1 MIDQVEIEV
10 AAGKGGDG
18 IVSFRR
24 EKFVPHGG
32 PDGGDG
38 GRGGAVGLVADRTV
52 AGLGAYRDGRVRAA
66 PPGQPGSS
74 VQRRGASGEDLW
86 LPVPVG
92 CVVWDLDAEDGLEAP
107 PDSGEPRPFADL
119 AENGAEAIVAR
130 GGRGGWGNK
139 RFATATRR
147 TPRFAQRGMAG
158 ERRRLRLELKLLADV
173 GLVGL
178 PNAGKSTLLGA
189 WSAAHPKVAA
199 YPFTTLEPELGVVEL
214 GYDSFVAA
222 DMPGLIEGASQGV
235 GLGHEFLRHI
245 ERTRVL
251 VHVLDMTRDD
261 PLADRD
267 LIDRELAE
275 FGHGL
280 ADKPQLLALNKID
293 DPDARAH
300 VELLEELLAA
310 QETPWLA
317 ISAAS
322 LEGTRQLAERAF
334 QLLRE
339 QLLREEAEV
348 APPPRV
354 EPREVRRDRFQI
366 ERDAAGG
373 VVVRGRTPEWLAATF
388 DLEDGEAREEL
399 LDRLRRLG
407 LARALSREGVTP
419 GTTIHVG
426 DVALVWE

>member
-92 CVVWDLDAEDGLEAP
+92 CVVWDLDDEDGLEAQ
-107 PDSGEPRPFADL
+107 PDSAEPRPFADL

-261 PLADRD
+261 PLADRE

-300 VELLEELLAA
+300 VELLEELFEA

-317 ISAAS
+317 VSAAS

-339 QLLREEAEV
+339 QLLREEGEG

>member
-18 IVSFRR
+18 VVSFRR

-38 GRGGAVGLVADRTV
+38 GRGGSVGLVADRTV
-52 AGLGAYRDGRVRAA
+52 TGLGAYRDGRVRAA
-66 PPGQPGSS
+66 PLGQPGSS
-74 VQRRGASGEDLW
+74 SQRRGASGEDLW

-92 CVVWDLDAEDGLEAP
+92 CVVWDLDSEDEHDAAHGAEE
-107 PDSGEPRPFADL
+107 RQPFVDL
-119 AENGAEAIVAR
+119 TENGAQAIVAR

-261 PLADRD
+261 PLADRE

-280 ADKPQLLALNKID
+280 AGKPQLLALNKID

-300 VELLEELLAA
+300 VELLEEQLEA

-317 ISAAS
+317 ISAAA

-339 QLLREEAEV
+339 QLLREGAEEAV
-348 APPPRV
+348 PPLV
-354 EPREVRRDRFQI
+354 EPREVRRERFHV
-366 ERDAAGG
+366 ERGADGG

-388 DLEDGEAREEL
+388 DLEDDEAREEL

>member
-1 MIDQVEIEV
+1 VIDQVEFEV
-10 AAGKGGDG
+10 RAGSGGAG
-18 IVSFRR
+18 LVSLRR

-38 GRGGAVGLVADRTV
+38 GRGGSVVLVADRMV
-52 AGLGAYRDGRVRAA
+52 SGLGAYRDGRTRGARDGLA
-66 PPGQPGSS
+66 GGAS
-74 VQRRGASGEDLW
+74 QRRGASGGDAR
-86 LPVPVG
+86 LPVPEG
-92 CVVWDLDAEDGLEAP
+92 CVVWDLDA
-107 PDSGEPRPFADL
+107 PDAGGGEPLADL
-119 AENGAEAIVAR
+119 AEHGQELVVAR

-139 RFATATRR
+139 RFATPTRR
-147 TPRFAQRGMAG
+147 TPRFAQRGAEG

-189 WSAAHPKVAA
+189 WSAAHPKIAP

-261 PLADRD
+261 PLGDRA
-267 LIDRELAE
+267 LIDGELAA

-280 ADKPQLLALNKID
+280 AEKPQLLALNKVD
-293 DPDARAH
+293 DPDAAAH
-300 VELLEELLAA
+300 VELLEERLNGIG
-310 QETPWLA
+310 TPWLA
-317 ISAAS
+317 ISAATG
-322 LEGTRQLAERAF
+322 EGTRQLAGRAF

-339 QLLREEAEV
+339 QRAREAED
-348 APPPRV
+348 APPPLLRP
-354 EPREVRRDRFQI
+354 EPRVRERVRA
-366 ERDAAGG
+366 ERDASGV
-373 VVVRGRTPEWLAATF
+373 VVVRGRTAEWLAATLDVE
-388 DLEDGEAREEL
+388 DLEARQEL

-407 LARALSREGVTP
+407 VQRELRRAGVQP
-419 GTTIHVG
+419 GDRVRIG
-426 DVALVWE
+426 DVEVPWE